1 MREQD
6 VDCNI
11 GAAFA
16 KIVVLTPDQNARDR
30 LKHRFRAFAAGGA
43 VPEARLRATQI
54 VFGPPSP
61 FPVAFRVTGP
71 ETGRVRDIAE
81 QVRAVMLRNRSLRQ
95 VNTDWG
101 ERARALHF
109 VFDQDRLRAFGLSS
123 QDARERREAALK
135 IYRNTI
141 LIRCRPWAFRLEF
154 QWPRI
159 AAAANRTHAM
169 RTRIPKYIGVPLL
182 LALAAA
188 AGMAVSAILT
198 MAGLTA

>member
-1 MREQD
+1 
-6 VDCNI
+6 
-11 GAAFA
+11 
-16 KIVVLTPDQNARDR
+16 
-30 LKHRFRAFAAGGA
+30 
-43 VPEARLRATQI
+43 
-54 VFGPPSP
+54 
-61 FPVAFRVTGP
+61 VAFRVTGP

-101 ERARALHF
+101 ERAPTLHF

-188 AGMAVSAILT
+188 AGMAVSTILT